1 MPKIQVF
8 TLQTPLVLLDG
19 NPVVFPYK
27 KTEALFYYIA
37 VEKSA
42 TRDVISYLLWE
53 DANTETAHKNLRH
66 ALYMIKKVFGFEVI
80 TSSQKFN
87 LTLHPDITLQCDADE
102 LMEHGNMN
110 VYDTDFLSNF
120 LVKNS
125 EAFEQWIAQKR
136 ENIRS
141 YYLIK
146 LYDYIHS
153 LSYDNLS
160 KIELSCLSYMK
171 ADPFDERVV
180 YALIKAYH
188 ANKLYLKGIKAY
200 QKLHKELGEELGIV
214 PGQEITDLYRKLRM
228 EWADSATEEEGSDNF
243 VVRARKKE
251 ALLLKNVYHN
261 FVNGKVQAVIVSGEN
276 GIGKT
281 YLVQSLL
288 ESMKSDD
295 TLTLST
301 LCFSQEKD
309 TLFYPWNSIMLQLDD
324 YIQKHE
330 IPIAS
335 NYIQA
340 VAQFFPTFGSHWA
353 VVQTIPFEL
362 ANTLNLRA
370 VQNGIYRIIS
380 QIAEQVPIL
389 LFFDNLHFA
398 DDISRHLIGTL
409 LRDLQEN
416 FMIIFTSLDPLNTAM
431 LEFVG
436 GIQKEGLLTQIHL
449 NRFSRED
456 MMEIIGATLDLQ
468 KIPPSVLDKI
478 VEETAGNA
486 FFLTELLT
494 TYKEQKNLSELSI
507 NAQSILAQRLM
518 GLNTLAR
525 QTLDIISLFHDYASL
540 DLLEK
545 IFGGNPMEVLNSLE
559 ELKSRALIKEKL
571 LHNEIRFTF
580 THSKMREYVSSQIPP
595 SKQKVLCNSIAN
607 ALEQTLPRNTSAYY
621 NKLIYYFTLGGN
633 TVKTLMYQIYQFE
646 DMSVTMFELYPSQIT
661 EDNLQTPENL
671 TQYFLDIEKKL
682 NECKNQFYDMELYE
696 ELHAR
701 LLIAKGRYSIL
712 TGLYCEGLVS
722 IKDALQLNYVQNHP
736 SYLLR
741 ALRQMVYYG
750 IQINLPDLMQE
761 YIQKGLTLS
770 KENYMWLEYALFL
783 RLNGLLQMLSENY
796 GGCYENLMESISILE
811 NHSIQN
817 STCFINTSAAYNYL
831 GDMERRQKHYD
842 KALEYYHTA
851 IDLCQRNNINPNA
864 TYYTNTGCTYYEK
877 GDKDQA
883 FRYFLIASDIYDN
896 SFTLMGR
903 STAKGYCA
911 IYYSEMND
919 FDTAKSYLNAA
930 KKASNQLGSPI
941 EKGVLRTIQSDLLTK
956 YPAKFSDVLTES
968 LSFYL
973 QDAKRLLS

>member
-27 KTEALFYYIA
+27 KTEALFYYLA
-37 VEKSA
+37 AEKSV

-87 LTLHPDITLQCDADE
+87 LSLHPDIVLHCDVDE
-102 LMEHGNMN
+102 LMDQGNMN
-110 VYDTDFLSNF
+110 VYESDFLSNF
-120 LVKNS
+120 FVKNS
-125 EAFEQWIAQKR
+125 DAFDEWMEQKR
-136 ENIRS
+136 ENIKS

-160 KIELSCLSYMK
+160 KIELSCLAYMK

-228 EWADSATEEEGSDNF
+228 EWADSSAVEEGAESF

-251 ALLLKNVYHN
+251 TLLLKNTYRN
-261 FVNGKVQAVIVSGEN
+261 FVNGRVQAVIVSGEN

-288 ESMKSDD
+288 ESIKEDD
-295 TLTLST
+295 TLILST
-301 LCFSQEKD
+301 FCFSQEKN

-324 YIQKHE
+324 YIQKQGLQ
-330 IPIAS
+330 IPPG
-335 NYIQA
+335 YIQA
-340 VAQFFPTFGSHWA
+340 VAQFFPTFGNQSSTDP
-353 VVQTIPFEL
+353 TIPFDL

-370 VQNGIYRIIS
+370 VQNGIFRILS
-380 QIAEQVPIL
+380 QITEQVPVL
-389 LFFDNLHFA
+389 LVFDNLHFA
-398 DDISRHLIGTL
+398 DQSSRHLISSL
-409 LRDLQEN
+409 LRDLHEN
-416 FMIIFTSLDPLNTAM
+416 FMVIFTSLEPLNTEM

-449 NRFSRED
+449 NRFTKED
-456 MMEIIGATLDLQ
+456 MMEIISATLDRQQISPAILN
-468 KIPPSVLDKI
+468 KIF
-478 VEETAGNA
+478 EETAGNA
-486 FFLTELLT
+486 FFLTELLN
-494 TYKEQKNLSELSI
+494 TYKEQRKLSELSI
-507 NAQSILAQRLM
+507 NAQSILAQRLI
-518 GLNTLAR
+518 GLTTQAK
-525 QTLDIISLFHDYASL
+525 QALDIISLFHDYASL
-540 DLLEK
+540 DILEK
-545 IFGGNPMEVLNSLE
+545 IFGGNPMDTLNSLE
-559 ELKSRALIKEKL
+559 ELKTRALIKEKL
-571 LHNEIRFTF
+571 LHNEIRFSF
-580 THSKMREYVSSQIPP
+580 THSKMREYVHSQIPP

-607 ALEQTLPRNTSAYY
+607 ALEQTLSPNSSAYY
-621 NKLIYYFTLGGN
+621 GKLIYYFTLGGN
-633 TVKTLMYQIYQFE
+633 SVKTLMYQIYQFE
-646 DMSVTMFELYPSQIT
+646 DMSVTMFELYPSQLS

-671 TQYFLDIEKKL
+671 TQYFVEVEKKL
-682 NECKNQFYDMELYE
+682 NESRNLFFDFELFE

-722 IKDALQLNYVQNHP
+722 IKDALQLAYVKNHP
-736 SYLLR
+736 SYMLR

-750 IQINLPDLMQE
+750 IQINHTELMHE
-761 YIQKGLTLS
+761 YIQKGLTIS

-783 RLNGLLQMLSENY
+783 RLNGLLYMLLDDFTQ
-796 GGCYENLMESISILE
+796 CYSNLMESIAILE

-831 GDMERRQKHYD
+831 GEMERRQKHFD
-842 KALEYYHTA
+842 KALEYYHIA
-851 IDLCQRNNINPNA
+851 IDLCQKNNINMNA
-864 TYYTNTGCTYYEK
+864 THYTNIGCAYYEK
-877 GDKDQA
+877 GEKEEA
-883 FRYFLIASDIYDN
+883 FRYFMIASDIYDN

-911 IYYSEMND
+911 IYYSEHND
-919 FDTAKSYLNAA
+919 FDKAKLFLNAA
-930 KKASNQLGSPI
+930 QKASNQLGSPI
-941 EKGVLRTIQSDLLTK
+941 EKGILRKLQADLLTSYPDQFSDLLNE
-956 YPAKFSDVLTES
+956 P

-973 QDAKRLLS
+973 QDAKRLLP